1 VASPKRLTKPLIKKN
16 GKQVEASWD
25 EALDLVAKK
34 LGSIKEEFGPDSQGF
49 LTSARITNEE
59 NYIAQKF
66 TRAVLKTNN
75 IDHCA
80 RL

>member
-1 VASPKRLTKPLIKKN
+1 
-16 GKQVEASWD
+16 
-25 EALDLVAKK
+25 LVAEK
-34 LGSIKEEFGPDSQGF
+34 LKGEIRDTHGGDSIGV

-59 NYIAQKF
+59 NYIAHKF

>member
-1 VASPKRLTKPLIKKN
+1 MISGSPIKEK
-16 GKQVEASWD
+16 GTFRKATWEEAIN
-25 EALDLVAKK
+25 LVADK
-34 LGSIKEEFGPDSQGF
+34 LKDIRDTHGGDSIGV

-59 NYIAQKF
+59 NYIAHKF

>member
-1 VASPKRLTKPLIKKN
+1 VA
-16 GKQVEASWD
+16 Q
-25 EALDLVAKK
+25 K
-34 LGSIKEEFGPDSQGF
+34 LGAIKEEFGPDSQGF
-49 LTSARITNEE
+49 LTSARITNED
-59 NYIAQKF
+59 NYVAQKF